1 LRSARVLFADGD
13 FDGAASRAYYAM
25 FDVAEAP
32 LLSKGLVFSS
42 HSAVISAFA
51 KELTN
56 AGAVP
61 REYHRYFLDA
71 QEARN
76 VSDYKPVS
84 HVTEEEARL
93 HIEHAEELLTLGE
106 GPATER

>member
-1 LRSARVLFADGD
+1 MGLLDKARRALRSARMLFADGD

-25 FDVAEAP
+25 FDVAAAL
-32 LLSKGLVFSS
+32 LLSKGLAFSS

-51 KELTN
+51 KDFTN

-76 VSDYKPVS
+76 VDDYKAVS
-84 HVTEEEARL
+84 HVTERKRGC
-93 HIEHAEELLTLGE
+93 ISNT
-106 GPATER
+106 RKNS